1 MTSVPYLQGGGLRS
15 AEGSAIKS
23 DQFLAL
29 QLRSSLPSKLLEIRH
44 IKSILIKRIT
54 INSEDLN
61 KLSGDTF
68 GSDET
73 RLMKKGGNDLKNNKQ
88 NEMDV
93 KVLNDN
99 NKLINSADDLAHDRR
114 EKLLR
119 KGKSSYDLSK
129 DFKSGPSLN
138 NVSNRPNTA
147 KDDNYLTTG
156 TSVRNTTLSQPIEI
170 RRQLE
175 FQKINEDTFFDCFYT
190 INNFLNI
197 DDPYFISRVFPS
209 HVELADELEIHA
221 FAKSATINLFVKSEY
236 SSWKLSRQYHIKL
249 SLLVNL
255 GDDLYRVE
263 SKLKHLKNLLLLR
276 FTDDCYYTLP
286 NEAISP
292 ELIKSLRST
301 YLQNIIEKFEDFH
314 YKPSSCSYDQIMT
327 MNNYSRCIHD
337 LLHTKLA
344 LDDRISQELIKE
356 NSLHKILDNQN
367 TLKTSSEHL
376 NDVVHK
382 KVSHNFQLE
391 KKVALIK
398 KQINEL
404 KSRVLQLKYPA
415 EVRTSDTSIGLATET
430 STIQE
435 ENSKLTSQINI
446 EKARIASIIQFIF
459 PMKPISNKH
468 DFSLFQTCFPSSL
481 IPQTKSFEKSHH
493 STIIPISIVS
503 STIIQRLAQVSRP
516 HSERLNSLIGYIAL
530 IVLTVADI
538 FNIPLRYPIRELGS
552 SSYIHDP
559 ISNFNV
565 SPRASLPKV
574 LNDPSAAKS
583 ATIYPLFICRNAT
596 LAVKFTYALLLLR
609 KDLEQL
615 YEVEGIVK
623 VEEFN
628 LLVACK
634 IWLTCVEGYTDNNV
648 DDFED
653 IDNTSGGSIAGDSTT
668 ATNEYDSSNYS
679 SNAISQVYDAFHD
692 DGKVPSLLTASFSRI
707 EPKRRISGCSRF
719 SKFSNAPVVSSSSRD
734 LAVSGISA
742 ISVGSNAS
750 SIVNEYNQ
758 KLHTEERIK
767 HIKKHLLKGSSGK
780 L

>member
-1 MTSVPYLQGGGLRS
+1 MTSVPYLHGGGLRS
-15 AEGSAIKS
+15 AEAIAIKS
-23 DQFLAL
+23 DQFLAT
-29 QLRSSLPSKLLEIRH
+29 QFRSSLPSKLLEIRH
-44 IKSILIKRIT
+44 IKSIVIKRIT
-54 INSEDLN
+54 VKSDDLC
-61 KLSGDTF
+61 KLGGDNF
-68 GSDET
+68 GSDGA
-73 RLMKKGGNDLKNNKQ
+73 RLIKKRGNEFKTNKQ
-88 NEMDV
+88 KEMDGTI
-93 KVLNDN
+93 LNAN
-99 NKLINSADDLAHDRR
+99 NVLINSADDLAHDKT

-119 KGKSSYDLSK
+119 KGKSSYDLNK
-129 DFKSGPSLN
+129 NFKSEKSTNNKSNGPN
-138 NVSNRPNTA
+138 KT
-147 KDDNYLTTG
+147 KDDNYLTNDTPI
-156 TSVRNTTLSQPIEI
+156 RNTTLSQPLEI

-175 FQKINEDTFFDCFYT
+175 FQKINENTFFDCFYT
-190 INNFLNI
+190 LNNFLNI

-209 HVELADELEIHA
+209 HVELADELEIHV
-221 FAKSATINLFVKSEY
+221 FAKSATINLFVKSES

-255 GDDLYRVE
+255 GDDLDRIE
-263 SKLKHLKNLLLLR
+263 SKLKHLKNILLLK

-286 NEAISP
+286 NESISP
-292 ELIKSLRST
+292 HIIKSLRSS
-301 YLQNIIEKFEDFH
+301 YLEKIVEKFEDFH

-337 LLHTKLA
+337 LLHTKVA
-344 LDDRISQELIKE
+344 LDGRISQELTKE
-356 NSLHKILDNQN
+356 NSLHKILDKQN

-376 NDVVHK
+376 DEVVQK
-382 KVSHNFQLE
+382 KISDNFQLE
-391 KKVALIK
+391 KKLASIK
-398 KQINEL
+398 KQKEEL

-415 EVRTSDTSIGLATET
+415 ELKASETSIGLATEA
-430 STIQE
+430 STIQG
-435 ENSKLTSQINI
+435 ENLKLTSLINL
-446 EKARIASIIQFIF
+446 EKARITSVIQFIF
-459 PMKPISNKH
+459 PMKPIPNKH

-481 IPQTKSFEKSHH
+481 IPHTKSFEKSEH
-493 STIIPISIVS
+493 STIIPIPIVS
-503 STIIQRLAQVSRP
+503 STIIQRLTQISRS

-565 SPRASLPKV
+565 SASSSFPKV

-634 IWLTCVEGYTDNNV
+634 IWLTCIEGYTDNSI
-648 DDFED
+648 DDAD
-653 IDNTSGGSIAGDSTT
+653 DMYNTNMGSFAAGNTT
-668 ATNEYDSSNYS
+668 ANNEFESPNDGRS
-679 SNAISQVYDAFHD
+679 AISQDYGSFRD
-692 DGKVPSLLTASFSRI
+692 DGKVSSLLATSFSQM
-707 EPKRRISGCSRF
+707 EPKRRVSGCSKF
-719 SKFSNAPVVSSSSRD
+719 SKFSNASVVSSSSRD
-734 LAVSGISA
+734 LAISGISA
-742 ISVGSNAS
+742 ISVVSNAS

-758 KLHTEERIK
+758 KLYTEERIK
-767 HIKKHLLKGSSGK
+767 HIKKHLLKGSNGK
-780 L
+780 I